1 MKTTYAMKLLHVILV
16 IGQLSKYGFANFHC
30 TNAPDCKV
38 SNWESWSVCS
48 GICGSQSHSRE
59 RYMCCDNV
67 VKPHTIENCLM
78 HCNLTAS
85 FPLTLSRPC
94 RTCEN
99 GGRLNSSSL
108 SCQCDVYHKGGCCQG
123 KNCEFDLWWTCTC
136 VRDNTLTLVQMVDDP
151 Q

>member
-1 MKTTYAMKLLHVILV
+1 MKLLHVILV
-16 IGQLSKYGFANFHC
+16 IGQFSKYGFANFHC
-30 TNAPDCKV
+30 TSASDCKV
-38 SNWESWSVCS
+38 SDWESWSVCS

-59 RYMCCDNV
+59 RYMCCDNN

-94 RTCEN
+94 RICEN

-108 SCQCDVYHKGGCCQG
+108 SCQCDIYHDGSCCQG
-123 KNCEFDLWWTCTC
+123 KKCEFSFLCIC
-136 VRDNTLTLVQMVDDP
+136 VLVTDYRLKVSC
-151 Q
+151 